1 MWRRHSA
8 RALGAT
14 LGVVAVCA
22 ASPATAQDAV
32 HSRGTRVAA
41 TARTGA
47 PSDPFNPRVGRVT
60 NGFFYRN
67 ATLIRVNPLGLF
79 NDLRVGLRRRVFDAP
94 ALPLVLRNTY
104 FAAGMSLALSPAFV
118 RPGLFVEFSPVAVV
132 VLQASAERVQWFGTF
147 NYLQTFPSANANFSD
162 AEISRRGDASARAVG
177 SWMFSFGGTLQAR
190 VGSLAIRTNTRA
202 VWQEV
207 AANGVTDPVFYD
219 IFHDAMVPNGGWMI
233 ANDTDVIAQ
242 ATDLGLN
249 VGLRFSLLAPLCGSS
264 CFPDSGGVAAQG
276 AGAANSPI
284 TRLGPLVSYTF
295 REARHGW
302 FNAPTVFLL
311 AQWWLTHRYRTGDG
325 PESISQGLPMIVLG
339 FAFRGDS

>member
-1 MWRRHSA
+1 M
-8 RALGAT
+8 
-14 LGVVAVCA
+14 VAAGFAVACA
-22 ASPATAQDAV
+22 ASPALAQDAV

-41 TARTGA
+41 TASTGT
-47 PSDPFNPRVGRVT
+47 PSDQFNPRVGRVT

-67 ATLIRVNPLGLF
+67 ATVARVNPLGLF
-79 NDLRVGLRRRVFDAP
+79 NDLRVGLRQRVFDAP

-104 FAAGMSLALSPAFV
+104 FAAGLSLAASPAFV
-118 RPGLFVEFSPVAVV
+118 RPGFFVEFSPLALV
-132 VLQASAERVQWFGTF
+132 VLQASVERVEWFGTF

-162 AEISRRGDASARAVG
+162 AEISRRGETNARGIG
-177 SWMFSFGGTLQAR
+177 SWMLSFGGTLQAR

-207 AANGVTDPVFYD
+207 AANGVSDPVFYD

-233 ANDTDVIAQ
+233 ANDTDLIAQ

-249 VGLRFSLLAPLCGSS
+249 IGLRFSLLAPLCGSA
-264 CFPDSGGVAAQG
+264 CFPDSGGVAAPG
-276 AGAANSPI
+276 AGDANTPI
-284 TRLGPLVSYTF
+284 TRLGPLISYTF
-295 REARHGW
+295 KERRHGY

-311 AQWWLTHRYRTGDG
+311 AQWWLTHRYRTGEG
-325 PESISQGLPMIVLG
+325 AESIHQGLPMIVLG